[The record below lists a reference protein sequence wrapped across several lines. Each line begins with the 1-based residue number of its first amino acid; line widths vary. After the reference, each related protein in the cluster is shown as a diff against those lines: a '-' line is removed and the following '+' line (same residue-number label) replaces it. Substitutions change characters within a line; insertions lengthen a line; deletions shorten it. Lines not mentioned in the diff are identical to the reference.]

1 MGQGN
6 VKITNSNDHNITV
19 TYWMSRV
26 ILSVLNF
33 EFRSL
38 VFFWARPSLRL
49 VDPTPRRARLDWFL
63 PPSVAGFQLEVIN
76 TVSVYPVWARDLFL
90 VLGIFMIFIS
100 EQLYLFQAIIYLDD
114 MALYYGYLAPCRFEA
129 VPKSWAVTFDD
140 QWCAG
145 SAHTTY
151 GSEVIVDIQTTNGYA
166 CGYKQVIRVSILFHW
181 CNTIFEV

>member
-38 VFFWARPSLRL
+38 VFVWARPGLRL

-76 TVSVYPVWARDLFL
+76 TVSVYPVWARDLFFGAWNFHDFHKRATL
-90 VLGIFMIFIS
+90 FIPS
-100 EQLYLFQAIIYLDD
+100 NYLFRWHDTVLWVPRSLQVWGGSKIMGSDSRWPMMY
-114 MALYYGYLAPCRFEA
+114 RFC
-129 VPKSWAVTFDD
+129 PHNIW
-140 QWCAG
+140 
-145 SAHTTY
+145 
-151 GSEVIVDIQTTNGYA
+151 
-166 CGYKQVIRVSILFHW
+166 
-181 CNTIFEV
+181 